1 MINGIAVFN
10 FMSFLPILL
19 QFFTGTI
26 RLRNLYESIVPVS
39 TDSWDTNSMQLLDK
53 LDAYEPNM
61 GLEMMGSVVE
71 MDPFASP
78 VK

>member
-1 MINGIAVFN
+1 
-10 FMSFLPILL
+10 
-19 QFFTGTI
+19 
-26 RLRNLYESIVPVS
+26 
-39 TDSWDTNSMQLLDK
+39 MQLLDK